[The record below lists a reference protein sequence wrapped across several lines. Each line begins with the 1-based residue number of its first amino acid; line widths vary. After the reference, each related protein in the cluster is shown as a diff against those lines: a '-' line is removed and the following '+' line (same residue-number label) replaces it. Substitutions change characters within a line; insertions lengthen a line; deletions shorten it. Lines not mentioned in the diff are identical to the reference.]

1 MGVGALWDE
10 KWKGALYFFL
20 FWFPLPGRTVRK
32 GIFFVLIS
40 HLSTIFEWQ
49 ECSWFSIRICF
60 SLYIAN
66 IYMTLMGWVMSSS
79 LVKGLGVSGT
89 LETVGSAV
97 LKWVT
102 HSQVRVLHGHCL
114 LHSHFTSQLCKSDSW
129 KCSKKWRGI
138 NWVIFADC
146 YSLCA
151 HTSHGSRCFVHWPQ
165 DACISSLWECT
176 CLYQQDGCLTHLVA
190 RSSLS
195 DHSKY
200 LHWLEGK
207 TRHVC

>member
-66 IYMTLMGWVMSSS
+66 ICMTLMGWVMSSS

-89 LETVGSAV
+89 LERVGSAV

-102 HSQVRVLHGHCL
+102 HSQVWVLHGHCL

-138 NWVIFADC
+138 NGVIFADC
-146 YSLCA
+146 YSLYVPTPLMDPDVLFIDHKMLA
-151 HTSHGSRCFVHWPQ
+151 SMRTYLFVSARWMFNSF
-165 DACISSLWECT
+165 SS
-176 CLYQQDGCLTHLVA
+176 QVV
-190 RSSLS
+190 SF
-195 DHSKY
+195 
-200 LHWLEGK
+200 
-207 TRHVC
+207 